1 MHLQM
6 NVGAFFIGEKMENKM
21 TTDKTHWNDIG
32 LHKTYGHN
40 NNGYVWGINYI
51 DEDLDDGEIIKC
63 EWFKTRQERNQKYKK
78 RR

>member
-1 MHLQM
+1 M
-6 NVGAFFIGEKMENKM
+6 
-21 TTDKTHWNDIG
+21 G

-51 DEDLDDGEIIKC
+51 DEDLDDSEIIEC